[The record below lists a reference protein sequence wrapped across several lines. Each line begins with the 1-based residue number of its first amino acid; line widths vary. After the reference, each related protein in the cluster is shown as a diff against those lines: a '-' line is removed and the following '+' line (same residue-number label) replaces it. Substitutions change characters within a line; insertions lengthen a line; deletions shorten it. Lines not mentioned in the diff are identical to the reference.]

1 MSGQHT
7 FYAATYGNFT
17 TPLLAE
23 IRAAAYGEDIGQN
36 SWLTADELQAFLDW
50 LGLSAPA
57 AGLDIG
63 RGSGGPPLVTAPA
76 PRRAVAR
83 GGANPGGRAAGD
95 PRGAGQRP

>member
-50 LGLSAPA
+50 LGLSARSA
-57 AGLDIG
+57 VLDIG
-63 RGSGGPPLVTAPA
+63 SRSRGPPLFTAPA
-76 PRRAVAR
+76 LGC
-83 GGANPGGRAAGD
+83 GGAGVPVTPDSGPAREARAQT
-95 PRGAGQRP
+95 R